1 MVRSLVMHSKR
12 RYNICSCSVI
22 LGELEPFPKYKGCSI
37 IFPKI
42 LDAVT
47 YYESENFSDSL
58 HHIFESEHLR
68 FPFYTKNSLTRAVI
82 LMQRIILEKIVGK

>member
-1 MVRSLVMHSKR
+1 MHSKR
-12 RYNICSCSVI
+12 RDKICSCSVI
-22 LGELEPFPKYKGCSI
+22 IRELEPFRKYKGRSL

-58 HHIFESEHLR
+58 HHIFESEHFR
-68 FPFYTKNSLTRAVI
+68 FPFGTKNSLTWAVI
-82 LMQRIILEKIVGK
+82 LMQRIKLQQIVGK